1 MATEL
6 ATAYLSLIPTLKG
19 AGKRIQSE
27 LDGVNIDPSG
37 KKMGKQLGD
46 GLTEGA
52 KSGGSGIMSAIG
64 GIAKVAGPILAAVG
78 FSQLVGEAGRAT
90 DATKKFKSTLEFA
103 GKADEVER
111 LTASTRKY
119 ADETVYDLSDIQ
131 NITAQLAANSVKDY
145 DKLAEAAG
153 NLNAVAGGNAETF
166 SSVGMVLTQTAGA
179 GKLTTENWNQLADA
193 IPGASGKLQEAMLK
207 NGAYTG
213 NFRDAMEKGEISA
226 EEFNQA
232 ILDLGFDET
241 AVKAA
246 KSTATFEGAFGNL
259 SAAAVGGI
267 SDVMTKLQPTITG
280 VVNGLVPVVEG
291 AFGTIVTGAG
301 FVADNIGLIAPAIA
315 AVSAAFAGFKAA
327 TFVTSLM
334 SSLGGLSGMI
344 STVKTAATGLFAVL
358 AANPIAMVVAA
369 VAALAAG
376 FIALYNSNEQFRNAA
391 NALFA
396 QLTTIFGPALQ
407 QIGAM
412 VTNLVTTIA
421 STVGPVLTN
430 ITAMVM
436 SAMPAIQNAISVAL
450 SAIGAIWNAI
460 WPTLSVLVGYV
471 FSTIQNSISTVL
483 GVIQGIIQVVTSAI
497 QGDWSGVWEGIKAI
511 ASSVWE
517 GIKSTVTNGINTAKS
532 IINSVLNAISSMWS
546 GAWNAL
552 GGFLNGAWNSF
563 VETVSGGNERVMG
576 LLRDLPGK
584 ITSLFSGAGSW
595 LINAGK
601 SIINGLLAGLKRAW
615 GNVTGF
621 IGGIGDWIVSHKGP
635 PSYDAVMLTK
645 NGELIM
651 RGLLDGMTSGWGDV
665 EDFIG
670 SRNAD
675 ISARYAVS
683 PTYSPRE
690 FTPSASGGASGAAMA
705 KVVELL
711 ERIAD
716 KDPTVGIDMVSTAM
730 AQSSRITARG
740 RGYAF

>member
-6 ATAYLSLIPTLKG
+6 ATAYLSLIPTLRG
-19 AGKRIQSE
+19 AGKSIQNE
-27 LDGVNIDPSG
+27 LDGINVDPSG

-46 GLTEGA
+46 GLTDGA
-52 KSGGSGIMSAIG
+52 KSGSSGIMSALG
-64 GIAKVAGPILAAVG
+64 GIAKVAGPALAAIG
-78 FSQLVGEAGRAT
+78 FSQLVGEAAAAT
-90 DATKKFKSTLEFA
+90 DATQKFKSTLDFA
-103 GKADEVER
+103 GLGTSEIDALSK
-111 LTASTRKY
+111 STRKY
-119 ADETVYDLSDIQ
+119 ADDTVYALSDIQ
-131 NITAQLAANSVKDY
+131 NITAQLAANSVPNY

-166 SSVGMVLTQTAGA
+166 ESVGMVLTQTAGA
-179 GKLTTENWNQLADA
+179 GKLTAENWNQLADA

-213 NFRDAMEKGEISA
+213 NFRKAMEQGQISA

-232 ILDLGFDET
+232 IMQLGFEDA

-246 KSTATFEGAFGNL
+246 KSTETFEGAMGNL
-259 SAAAVGGI
+259 QAAAVGGI
-267 SDVMTKLQPTITG
+267 SDLLAKLQPAITG
-280 VVNGLVPVVEG
+280 VMNGLVPVVEG
-291 AFGTIVTGAG
+291 AFGSISAAAG
-301 FVADNIGLIAPAIA
+301 FVVDNIGLIAPAVA
-315 AVSAAFAGFKAA
+315 AVSAA
-327 TFVTSLM
+327 
-334 SSLGGLSGMI
+334 
-344 STVKTAATGLFAVL
+344 FAVL
-358 AANPIAMVVAA
+358 AANPIAIVVTA

-412 VTNLVTTIA
+412 VTNLVTVIA
-421 STVGPVLTN
+421 STVGPVLAN

-460 WPTLSVLVGYV
+460 WPTLSALVGYV
-471 FSTIQNSISTVL
+471 FSTIQTVVSTVL

-517 GIKSTVTNGINTAKS
+517 DIKSTVTNGINTAKS

-601 SIINGLLAGLKRAW
+601 SIINGLLDGLKNAW

-651 RGLLDGMTSGWGDV
+651 RGLLDGMISGWGDV

-670 SRNAD
+670 SRNAS
-675 ISARYAVS
+675 ISASYAVS
-683 PTYSPRE
+683 PTYSPRD
-690 FTPSASGGASGAAMA
+690 FTPSASGDGSA
-705 KVVELL
+705 VIEWL
-711 ERIAD
+711 ERNLGDIISDRTPVMGSRDFARMSRRA
-716 KDPTVGIDMVSTAM
+716 VGYGI
-730 AQSSRITARG
+730 
-740 RGYAF
+740 

>member
-19 AGKRIQSE
+19 AGKSIQNE
-27 LDGVNIDPSG
+27 LDGINVDPSG

-46 GLTEGA
+46 GLTDGA
-52 KSGGSGIMSAIG
+52 KSGSSGIMSALG
-64 GIAKVAGPILAAVG
+64 GIAKVAGPALAAIG
-78 FSQLVGEAGRAT
+78 FSQLVGEAAAAT
-90 DATKKFKSTLEFA
+90 DATQKFKSTLDFA
-103 GKADEVER
+103 GLGTPEIEALSK
-111 LTASTRKY
+111 STRRY
-119 ADETVYDLSDIQ
+119 ADDTVYALSDIQ
-131 NITAQLAANSVKDY
+131 NITAQLAANSVPNY

-166 SSVGMVLTQTAGA
+166 KSVGMVLTQTAGA

-213 NFRDAMEKGEISA
+213 NFRKAMEQGQISA

-232 ILDLGFDET
+232 IMQLGFEDA
-241 AVKAA
+241 AVEAA
-246 KSTATFEGAFGNL
+246 KSTETFEGAMGNL
-259 SAAAVGGI
+259 EASVVGVGSQVISAIKPALTGGI
-267 SDVMTKLQPTITG
+267 TAVAGFVSNFGTAFGVVGDYVTNFGAKFDEINTEMGGMATVGDVVACAIQELGGAFGLTAAQTAPFANMMATLVDTFAPIVEQVQAQLMPALSTLGGAITNLAGAVMPLVMAAIQALAPVVASAISAIISVATTLAQTLAPAIDGIAQIIQAVLPVAQAAFEVFGSAVKG
-280 VVNGLVPVVEG
+280 VVNAVFP
-291 AFGTIVTGAG
+291 
-301 FVADNIGLIAPAIA
+301 FVQTLITSVMNVIN
-315 AVSAAFAGFKAA
+315 AV
-327 TFVTSLM
+327 
-334 SSLGGLSGMI
+334 
-344 STVKTAATGLFAVL
+344 
-358 AANPIAMVVAA
+358 
-369 VAALAAG
+369 
-376 FIALYNSNEQFRNAA
+376 
-391 NALFA
+391 
-396 QLTTIFGPALQ
+396 
-407 QIGAM
+407 
-412 VTNLVTTIA
+412 
-421 STVGPVLTN
+421 
-430 ITAMVM
+430 
-436 SAMPAIQNAISVAL
+436 
-450 SAIGAIWNAI
+450 
-460 WPTLSVLVGYV
+460 
-471 FSTIQNSISTVL
+471 ISTVL
-483 GVIQGIIQVVTSAI
+483 ALI
-497 QGDWSGVWEGIKAI
+497 QGDWEGVWNGVKAV

-552 GGFLNGAWNSF
+552 RGFLNGAWNSF

-601 SIINGLLAGLKRAW
+601 SIINGLLDGLKNAW

-670 SRNAD
+670 SRNAS
-675 ISARYAVS
+675 ISASYAVS
-683 PTYSPRE
+683 PTYSPRD
-690 FTPSASGGASGAAMA
+690 FTPSASGDGSA
-705 KVVELL
+705 VIEWL
-711 ERIAD
+711 ERNLGDIISDRTPVMGSRDFARMSRRA
-716 KDPTVGIDMVSTAM
+716 VGYGI
-730 AQSSRITARG
+730 
-740 RGYAF
+740 

>member
-19 AGKRIQSE
+19 AGKSIQNE
-27 LDGVNIDPSG
+27 LDGINVDPSG

-46 GLTEGA
+46 GLTDGA
-52 KSGGSGIMSAIG
+52 KSGSSGIMSALG
-64 GIAKVAGPILAAVG
+64 GIAKVAGPALAAVG
-78 FSQLVGEAGRAT
+78 FSQLVGEAAAAT
-90 DATKKFKSTLEFA
+90 DATQKFKSTLDFA
-103 GKADEVER
+103 GLGAPEIEALSK
-111 LTASTRKY
+111 STRKY
-119 ADETVYDLSDIQ
+119 ADDTVYALSDIQ
-131 NITAQLAANSVKDY
+131 NITAQLAANSVPNY

-166 SSVGMVLTQTAGA
+166 ESVGMVLTQTAGA

-213 NFRDAMEKGEISA
+213 NFRKAMEQGQISA

-232 ILDLGFDET
+232 IMQLGFEDA

-246 KSTATFEGAFGNL
+246 KSTETFEGAMGNL
-259 SAAAVGGI
+259 QAAAVGGI
-267 SDVMTKLQPTITG
+267 SDLLAKLQPAITG
-280 VVNGLVPVVEG
+280 VMNGLVPVVEG
-291 AFGTIVTGAG
+291 AFSAISAAAG
-301 FVADNIGLIAPAIA
+301 FVVDHIGLIAPAIA
-315 AVSAAFAGFKAA
+315 AVSAAFA
-327 TFVTSLM
+327 
-334 SSLGGLSGMI
+334 
-344 STVKTAATGLFAVL
+344 VL
-358 AANPIAMVVAA
+358 AANPISIVVTA

-391 NALFA
+391 NTLFA

-412 VTNLVTTIA
+412 VTNLVTVIA

-471 FSTIQNSISTVL
+471 FSTIQNTISTVL
-483 GVIQGIIQVVTSAI
+483 GVVQGIIQVVTSAI

-601 SIINGLLAGLKRAW
+601 SIINGLLDGLKNAW

-651 RGLLDGMTSGWGDV
+651 RGLLDGMISGWGDV

-670 SRNAD
+670 SRNAS
-675 ISARYAVS
+675 ISASYAVL
-683 PTYSPRE
+683 PTYSPRD
-690 FTPSASGGASGAAMA
+690 FTPSASGDGSA
-705 KVVELL
+705 VIEWL
-711 ERIAD
+711 ERNLGDIISDRTPVMGSRDFARMSRRA
-716 KDPTVGIDMVSTAM
+716 VGYGI
-730 AQSSRITARG
+730 
-740 RGYAF
+740 

>member
-1 MATEL
+1 L

-19 AGKRIQSE
+19 AGKSIKNE
-27 LDGVNIDPSG
+27 LDGINVDPSG

-46 GLTEGA
+46 GLTDGA
-52 KSGGSGIMSAIG
+52 KSGSSGILSALG
-64 GIAKVAGPILAAVG
+64 GIAKVAGPALAAIG
-78 FSQLVGEAGRAT
+78 FSQLVGEAAAAT
-90 DATKKFKSTLEFA
+90 DATQKFKSTLDFA
-103 GKADEVER
+103 GLGTPEIEALSK
-111 LTASTRKY
+111 STRKY
-119 ADETVYDLSDIQ
+119 ADETVYALSDIQ
-131 NITAQLAANSVKDY
+131 NITAQLAANSVPNY

-166 SSVGMVLTQTAGA
+166 KSVGMVLTQTAGA

-213 NFRDAMEKGEISA
+213 NFRKAMEQGQISA

-232 ILDLGFDET
+232 IMQLGFEDA

-246 KSTATFEGAFGNL
+246 KSTETFEGAMGNL
-259 SAAAVGGI
+259 QAAAVGGI
-267 SDVMTKLQPTITG
+267 SDLLAKLQPAITG
-280 VVNGLVPVVEG
+280 VMNGLVPVVEG
-291 AFGTIVTGAG
+291 AFSAISAAAG
-301 FVADNIGLIAPAIA
+301 FVVDNIGLIAPAVA
-315 AVSAAFAGFKAA
+315 AVSAAFAG
-327 TFVTSLM
+327 
-334 SSLGGLSGMI
+334 
-344 STVKTAATGLFAVL
+344 L

-412 VTNLVTTIA
+412 VTNLVTVIA
-421 STVGPVLTN
+421 STVGPVLAN
-430 ITAMVM
+430 IMAMVM

-471 FSTIQNSISTVL
+471 FSTIQNTISTVL
-483 GVIQGIIQVVTSAI
+483 GVVQGIIQVVTSAI

-601 SIINGLLAGLKRAW
+601 SIINGLLDGLKNAW

-635 PSYDAVMLTK
+635 PSYDAVMLVK

-670 SRNAD
+670 SRNAS
-675 ISARYAVS
+675 ISASYAVS
-683 PTYSPRE
+683 PTYSPRD
-690 FTPSASGGASGAAMA
+690 FTPSASGDGSD
-705 KVVELL
+705 VIEWL
-711 ERIAD
+711 ERNLGDIISDRTPVMGSRDFARMSRRA
-716 KDPTVGIDMVSTAM
+716 VGYGI
-730 AQSSRITARG
+730 
-740 RGYAF
+740 

>member
-19 AGKRIQSE
+19 AGKSIQNE
-27 LDGVNIDPSG
+27 LDGINVDPSG

-46 GLTEGA
+46 GLTDGA
-52 KSGGSGIMSAIG
+52 KSGSSGIMSALG
-64 GIAKVAGPILAAVG
+64 GIAKVAGPALAAIG
-78 FSQLVGEAGRAT
+78 FSQLVGEAAAAT
-90 DATKKFKSTLEFA
+90 DATQKFKSTLDFA
-103 GKADEVER
+103 GFGTPEIEALSK
-111 LTASTRKY
+111 STRKY
-119 ADETVYDLSDIQ
+119 ADETVYALSDIQ
-131 NITAQLAANSVKDY
+131 NITAQLAANGVPNY

-166 SSVGMVLTQTAGA
+166 ESVGMVMTQTAGA

-213 NFRDAMEKGEISA
+213 NFRKAMEQGQISA

-232 ILDLGFDET
+232 IMQLGFEDA
-241 AVKAA
+241 AVEAA
-246 KSTATFEGAFGNL
+246 KSTKTFEGAIGNL
-259 SAAAVGGI
+259 QAAVVGGL
-267 SDVMTKLQPTITG
+267 SDALAKLQPFLTGAINGITSAIEPAFSAINSALG
-280 VVNGLVPVVEG
+280 SVIQGLMD
-291 AFGTIVTGAG
+291 FGTQIAPV
-301 FVADNIGLIAPAIA
+301 FQPVADAFMRVGEALQPVMSQVQSSLLPALSQIGTAAGSLMTALAPLIA
-315 AVSAAFAGFKAA
+315 
-327 TFVTSLM
+327 
-334 SSLGGLSGMI
+334 MI
-344 STVKTAATGLFAVL
+344 V
-358 AANPIAMVVAA
+358 
-369 VAALAAG
+369 
-376 FIALYNSNEQFRNAA
+376 
-391 NALFA
+391 
-396 QLTTIFGPALQ
+396 
-407 QIGAM
+407 
-412 VTNLVTTIA
+412 
-421 STVGPVLTN
+421 STVGPYIAQIMSFIVSLATTIATN
-430 ITAMVM
+430 LA
-436 SAMPAIQNAISVAL
+436 P
-450 SAIGAIWNAI
+450 
-460 WPTLSVLVGYV
+460 
-471 FSTIQNSISTVL
+471 
-483 GVIQGIIQVVTSAI
+483 VIQGIADLITAAMPIIQTIWTTAMTAMQGVITAVWPIIQTIVTTAMGVIQSVISIVTAAI
-497 QGDWSGVWEGIKAI
+497 SGDWSGVWEGIKAI

-601 SIINGLLAGLKRAW
+601 SIINGLLDGLKNAW

-651 RGLLDGMTSGWGDV
+651 RGLLDGMISGWGDV

-670 SRNAD
+670 SRNAS
-675 ISARYAVS
+675 ISASYAVS
-683 PTYSPRE
+683 PTYSPRD
-690 FTPSASGGASGAAMA
+690 FTPSASGDGSA
-705 KVVELL
+705 VIEWL
-711 ERIAD
+711 ERNLGDIISDRTPVMGSRDFARMSRRA
-716 KDPTVGIDMVSTAM
+716 VGYGI
-730 AQSSRITARG
+730 
-740 RGYAF
+740 

>member
-46 GLTEGA
+46 GLAEGA
-52 KSGGSGIMSAIG
+52 KSGGGGIMSAIG
-64 GIAKVAGPILAAVG
+64 GIAKVAGPALAAIG

-90 DATKKFKSTLEFA
+90 DATKKFKSTLDFA
-103 GKADEVER
+103 GLGTPEIEALSK
-111 LTASTRKY
+111 STRKY
-119 ADETVYDLSDIQ
+119 ADETVYALSDIQ
-131 NITAQLAANSVKDY
+131 NITAQLAANSVPNY

-213 NFRDAMEKGEISA
+213 NFRDAMEKGEITA
-226 EEFNQA
+226 AEFNQA
-232 ILDLGFDET
+232 ILDLGFDEA

-259 SAAAVGGI
+259 RAAAVGGI
-267 SDVMTKLQPTITG
+267 SDVMAKLQPTITG

-291 AFGTIVTGAG
+291 AFSTIVTGAG
-301 FVADNIGLIAPAIA
+301 FVADNIGLIAPAVA
-315 AVSAAFAGFKAA
+315 AVTAAFAAFKVAN
-327 TFVTSLM
+327 FVSALMTQLGSLSNVM
-334 SSLGGLSGMI
+334 SI
-344 STVKTAATGLFAVL
+344 VKTSASGLFATL
-358 AANPIAMVVAA
+358 AANPIALVVAA
-369 VAALAAG
+369 IAALCAG
-376 FIALYNSNEQFRNAA
+376 LVVAFNTNEQFRATVLAA
-391 NALFA
+391 WDGIKAA
-396 QLTTIFGPALQ
+396 A
-407 QIGAM
+407 AE
-412 VTNLVTTIA
+412 VW
-421 STVGPVLTN
+421 
-430 ITAMVM
+430 
-436 SAMPAIQNAISVAL
+436 PAIQQAVTSACEAMGNVVNAVWPVIQGVITTAMNVVKAVIVTVLALISGDWDGAWSGIKAL
-450 SAIGAIWNAI
+450 TAA
-460 WPTLSVLVGYV
+460 V
-471 FSTIQNSISTVL
+471 FSGIGNIVDVGISTVQSL
-483 GVIQGIIQVVTSAI
+483 ISGALDVI
-497 QGDWSGVWEGIKAI
+497 DRLWR
-511 ASSVWE
+511 
-517 GIKSTVTNGINTAKS
+517 
-532 IINSVLNAISSMWS
+532 

-552 GGFLNGAWNSF
+552 GGLLNAAWNDFIS
-563 VETVSGGNERVMG
+563 TVSGGNERVMG
-576 LLRDLPGK
+576 LLRGLPGK
-584 ITSLFSGAGSW
+584 ITGVFAGAGSW

-651 RGLLDGMTSGWGDV
+651 RGLLDGLTMGWGDV

-675 ISARYAVS
+675 IYARYAVS

>member
-19 AGKRIQSE
+19 AGKSIQNE
-27 LDGVNIDPSG
+27 LDGINVDPSG

-46 GLTEGA
+46 GLTDGA
-52 KSGGSGIMSAIG
+52 KSGSSGIMSALG
-64 GIAKVAGPILAAVG
+64 GIAKVAGPALAAIG
-78 FSQLVGEAGRAT
+78 FSQLVGEAAAAT
-90 DATKKFKSTLEFA
+90 DATQKFKSTLDFA
-103 GKADEVER
+103 GFGTPEIEALSK
-111 LTASTRKY
+111 STRKY
-119 ADETVYDLSDIQ
+119 ADDTVYALSDIQ
-131 NITAQLAANSVKDY
+131 NITAQLAANSVPNY

-166 SSVGMVLTQTAGA
+166 ESVGMVMTQTAGA

-193 IPGASGKLQEAMLK
+193 IPGASGKLQKAMLK

-213 NFRDAMEKGEISA
+213 NFRKAMEQGQISA

-232 ILDLGFDET
+232 IMQLGFEDA

-246 KSTATFEGAFGNL
+246 KSTETFEGAMGNL
-259 SAAAVGGI
+259 QAAAVGGI
-267 SDVMTKLQPTITG
+267 SDLLAKLQPAITG
-280 VVNGLVPVVEG
+280 VMNGLVPVVEG
-291 AFGTIVTGAG
+291 AFSAISAAAG
-301 FVADNIGLIAPAIA
+301 FVVDHIGLIAPAIA

-396 QLTTIFGPALQ
+396 QLATIFGPALQ

-421 STVGPVLTN
+421 STVGPVLAN

-471 FSTIQNSISTVL
+471 FSTIQNTISTVL
-483 GVIQGIIQVVTSAI
+483 GVVHGIIQVVTSAI

-517 GIKSTVTNGINTAKS
+517 GIKSTVTNGINAAKS
-532 IINSVLNAISSMWS
+532 VISSVLSAIK
-546 GAWNAL
+546 GAWDSCW
-552 GGFLNGAWNSF
+552 NGIKTFFSSIWDGIKSAAATGVNN
-563 VETVSGGNERVMG
+563 VYNTVIGIK
-576 LLRDLPGK
+576 DK
-584 ITSLFSGAGSW
+584 ITGFFSGAGSW
-595 LINAGK
+595 LIDAGRN
-601 SIINGLLAGLKRAW
+601 ILQGLWNGISGALGWLGDKLA
-615 GNVTGF
+615 
-621 IGGIGDWIVSHKGP
+621 GIGDFIVSHKGP
-635 PSYDAVMLTK
+635 PSYDAVMLVK

-651 RGLLDGMTSGWGDV
+651 DGLLRGMANGWGDV
-665 EDFIG
+665 EDFVK
-670 SRNAD
+670 SRNTALSASYSVTARANSRSYTPSNQNTELYGLLRD
-675 ISARYAVS
+675 IRAAMPDSM
-683 PTYSPRE
+683 TPRE
-690 FTPSASGGASGAAMA
+690 FRRAVAAC
-705 KVVELL
+705 
-711 ERIAD
+711 
-716 KDPTVGIDMVSTAM
+716 G
-730 AQSSRITARG
+730 
-740 RGYAF
+740 

>member
-19 AGKRIQSE
+19 AGKSIKNE
-27 LDGVNIDPSG
+27 LDGINVDPSC

-46 GLTEGA
+46 GLTDGA
-52 KSGGSGIMSAIG
+52 KSGSSGIMSALG
-64 GIAKVAGPILAAVG
+64 GIAKVAGPALAAVG
-78 FSQLVGEAGRAT
+78 FSQLVGEAAAAT
-90 DATKKFKSTLEFA
+90 DATQKFKSTLDFA
-103 GKADEVER
+103 GLGTSEIDALSK
-111 LTASTRKY
+111 STRKY
-119 ADETVYDLSDIQ
+119 ADETVYALSDIQ
-131 NITAQLAANSVKDY
+131 NITAQLAANSVPNY

-166 SSVGMVLTQTAGA
+166 KSVGMVLTQTAGA

-193 IPGASGKLQEAMLK
+193 IPGASGKLQEVMLK

-213 NFRDAMEKGEISA
+213 NFRKAMEQGQISA

-232 ILDLGFDET
+232 IMQLGFEDA

-246 KSTATFEGAFGNL
+246 KSTETFEGAMGNL
-259 SAAAVGGI
+259 QAAAVGGI
-267 SDVMTKLQPTITG
+267 SDLLARMQPAITG
-280 VVNGLVPVVEG
+280 AINGLVPMVEG
-291 AFGTIVTGAG
+291 AFNAISAGVG
-301 FVADNIGLIAPAIA
+301 FVVDHIGLIAPAIA

-430 ITAMVM
+430 IMAMVM

-471 FSTIQNSISTVL
+471 FSTIQNTISTVL

-497 QGDWSGVWEGIKAI
+497 QGNWSGVWEGIKAI

-517 GIKSTVTNGINTAKS
+517 GIKSTVSNGINAAKS
-532 IINSVLNAISSMWS
+532 VISSVLSAIKVAWDSCWNGIKSFFSSIWDGIKS
-546 GAWNAL
+546 AAA
-552 GGFLNGAWNSF
+552 NGVNN
-563 VETVSGGNERVMG
+563 VYNTVIGIK
-576 LLRDLPGK
+576 DK
-584 ITSLFSGAGSW
+584 ITGFFSGAGSW
-595 LINAGK
+595 LVNAGK
-601 SIINGLLAGLKRAW
+601 NILQGLWDGISGALGWLGDKLA
-615 GNVTGF
+615 
-621 IGGIGDWIVSHKGP
+621 GIGDFIVQHKGP
-635 PSYDAVMLTK
+635 PSYDAVMLVK

-651 RGLLDGMTSGWGDV
+651 DGLLRGMANGWGDV
-665 EDFIG
+665 EDFVK
-670 SRNAD
+670 SRNTSLSASYSVTARANRRSYTPSNQNTELYGLLRD
-675 ISARYAVS
+675 IRAAMPESM
-683 PTYSPRE
+683 TPRE
-690 FTPSASGGASGAAMA
+690 FRRAVAAC
-705 KVVELL
+705 
-711 ERIAD
+711 
-716 KDPTVGIDMVSTAM
+716 G
-730 AQSSRITARG
+730 
-740 RGYAF
+740 

>member
-19 AGKRIQSE
+19 AGKSIQNE
-27 LDGVNIDPSG
+27 LDGINVDPSG

-46 GLTEGA
+46 GLTDGA
-52 KSGGSGIMSAIG
+52 KSGSSGIMSVLG
-64 GIAKVAGPILAAVG
+64 GIAKVAGPALAAIG
-78 FSQLVGEAGRAT
+78 FSQLVGEAAAAT
-90 DATKKFKSTLEFA
+90 DATQKFKSTLDFA
-103 GKADEVER
+103 GLGAPEIEALSK
-111 LTASTRKY
+111 STRKY
-119 ADETVYDLSDIQ
+119 ADDTVYALSDIQ
-131 NITAQLAANSVKDY
+131 NITAQLAANSVPNY

-166 SSVGMVLTQTAGA
+166 KSVGMVMTQTAGA

-213 NFRDAMEKGEISA
+213 NFRKAMEQGQISA

-232 ILDLGFDET
+232 IMQLGFEDA

-246 KSTATFEGAFGNL
+246 KSTETFEGAMGNL
-259 SAAAVGGI
+259 QAAAVGGI
-267 SDVMTKLQPTITG
+267 SDLLAKLQPAITG
-280 VVNGLVPVVEG
+280 VMNGLVPVVEG
-291 AFGTIVTGAG
+291 AFSAISTAAG
-301 FVADNIGLIAPAIA
+301 FVVDHIGLIAPAIA

-391 NALFA
+391 NTLFA

-412 VTNLVTTIA
+412 VTNLVTVIA

-430 ITAMVM
+430 IMAMVM

-471 FSTIQNSISTVL
+471 FSTIQNTISTVL
-483 GVIQGIIQVVTSAI
+483 GVVQGIIQVVTSAI

-601 SIINGLLAGLKRAW
+601 SIINGLLDGLKNAW

-635 PSYDAVMLTK
+635 PSYDAVMLTE

-651 RGLLDGMTSGWGDV
+651 RGLLDGMISGWGDV

-670 SRNAD
+670 SRNAS
-675 ISARYAVS
+675 ISASYAVS
-683 PTYSPRE
+683 PTYSPRD
-690 FTPSASGGASGAAMA
+690 FTPSASGDGSA
-705 KVVELL
+705 VIEWL
-711 ERIAD
+711 ERNLGDIISDRTPVMGSRDFARMSRRA
-716 KDPTVGIDMVSTAM
+716 VGYGI
-730 AQSSRITARG
+730 
-740 RGYAF
+740 